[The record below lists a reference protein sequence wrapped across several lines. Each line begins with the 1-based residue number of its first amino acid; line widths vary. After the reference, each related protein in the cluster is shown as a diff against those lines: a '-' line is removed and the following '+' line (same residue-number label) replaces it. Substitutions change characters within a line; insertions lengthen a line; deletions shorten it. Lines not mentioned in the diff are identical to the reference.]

1 MALQRRSRTT
11 AADRAR
17 ARGPFAAVVT
27 ARRHELELTQSDLA
41 DLAGVARG
49 PVVSL
54 EAGRTVS
61 LDVLLAILEV
71 LGLHLELT
79 RGTAGTGVTVSSDLS
94 TQYNLDDPEIGVQET
109 ELENSDG

>member
-1 MALQRRSRTT
+1 MALQRRSRTP
-11 AADRAR
+11 AAERAR
-17 ARGPFAAVVT
+17 ARGPFAAVVA
-27 ARRHELELTQSDLA
+27 ARRQELELTQTDLA

-71 LGLHLELT
+71 LGLHLELA
-79 RGTAGTGVTVSSDLS
+79 RGAASTGVTVSSDLT
-94 TQYNLDDPEIGVQET
+94 TQYDLASPENADEKT
-109 ELENSDG
+109 ARRDASD